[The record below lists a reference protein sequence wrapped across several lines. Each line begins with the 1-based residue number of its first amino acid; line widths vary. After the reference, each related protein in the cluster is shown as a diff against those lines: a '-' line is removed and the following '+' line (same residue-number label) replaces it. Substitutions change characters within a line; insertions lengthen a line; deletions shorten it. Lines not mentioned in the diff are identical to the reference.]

1 MLRTV
6 QRWASVS
13 PADTATGRRALRW
26 LRPASMTHRRLA
38 VLLGLLFI
46 ALALPAVVLVRLGF
60 GQLDLEALR
69 RQQLAAES
77 FTSRLDSRL
86 GTIIAREEA
95 RPPGHYTFLLGGG
108 SGDADGASR
117 RSPLSM
123 LDPPDALPGLIA
135 YFQVD
140 ADGRLTTPLLPPDDD
155 LRSYDLDDPADVAA
169 RQLREATLRRI
180 LADNRLVGRPVPAAP
195 AAARGPGSA
204 PEAVSESV
212 SEPGPVFAPAAAS
225 RAIEVAP
232 ASANGVFESAE
243 AVERERANAAS
254 SAVLRDAGSAD
265 EFAEAEEAAA
275 VNVAAPSVATS
286 VAPAVAPAA
295 APAAQ
300 RFESP
305 APRRRAV
312 AAPAVDEVA
321 DRRDGG
327 GAVDEAPASARSQ
340 PLATAAI
347 GQAVFDQLS
356 AEAQALANARTAGV
370 EPAAPTAGPAG
381 PAGPESDAGR
391 TAVAERTALDTDTAG
406 RGAAELGSAAAEAA
420 VAVDDLAEDVAA
432 EETRRAVGTFA
443 TDVEPLV
450 FSRLE
455 TGHYVLFRN
464 AWRDGRRD
472 VQGMLIDAGLFVA
485 DAIAAPFAAAD
496 FDPGVALAVD
506 VAGTT
511 VAGAPDRSARP
522 IVRTRLSP
530 PLGDIALTFSGS
542 RLPAGPLRAALLW
555 SAAAFFVMLAGG
567 IYAIY
572 RFGVGQIALARQQ
585 RTFVSAVSHE
595 LKTPLTSIRMYG
607 ELLRSGWADEAKRNT
622 YYDFIYTESERL
634 SRLIDN
640 VLALARIE
648 RREAPALEPASV
660 AEVLDMVRSKTAA
673 ALQQSGFE
681 LEVDCDASLADA
693 EVDIDPDGIA
703 QIFINLVDNALK
715 FAAAAEPRRI
725 VIAAKRTGP
734 AQVGFVVR
742 DFGPGFAESERKR
755 LFDLFYRPTD
765 IAAGNPV
772 SGTGIGLAL
781 VRELVVGM
789 GGAVEARNASPGAA
803 FELTLPLRNGTLS

>member
-1 MLRTV
+1 M
-6 QRWASVS
+6 S
-13 PADTATGRRALRW
+13 PANIAPGTRALRW

-77 FTSRLDSRL
+77 FTSRLDSGL

-123 LDPPDALPGLIA
+123 LDPLDALPGLIA

-195 AAARGPGSA
+195 AAAPGPGSA

-265 EFAEAEEAAA
+265 DFAEAEEAAA

-300 RFESP
+300 RFESQ
-305 APRRRAV
+305 AARRRAV
-312 AAPAVDEVA
+312 AAPEADELA

-327 GAVDEAPASARSQ
+327 GAADEAPASARSQ
-340 PLATAAI
+340 PLATAVT

-370 EPAAPTAGPAG
+370 EPAVPTAG
-381 PAGPESDAGR
+381 PAGPESDAAP
-391 TAVAERTALDTDTAG
+391 TAVADRITVDADTAG

-420 VAVDDLAEDVAA
+420 VVLDDLADDIAA
-432 EETRRAVGTFA
+432 EEARRAVGTFA

-485 DAIAAPFAAAD
+485 DAIAAPFAAAA

-506 VAGTT
+506 VAGAT

-673 ALQQSGFE
+673 ALQQAGFE

-765 IAAGNPV
+765 TTAGNPV

-781 VRELVVGM
+781 VHELVVGM
-789 GGAVEARNASPGAA
+789 GGTVEARNASPGAA